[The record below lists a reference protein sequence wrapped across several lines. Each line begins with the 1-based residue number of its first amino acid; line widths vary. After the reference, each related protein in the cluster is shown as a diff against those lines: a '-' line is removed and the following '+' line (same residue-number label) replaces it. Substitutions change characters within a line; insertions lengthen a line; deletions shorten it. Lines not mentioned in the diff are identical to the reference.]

1 MNRLLD
7 LIVIGAGPAGMAAAA
22 TGAECGLS
30 TLLIDEQAE
39 PGGQIYRS
47 IESIGERRPD
57 DAALFGDDYAHGA
70 HLARELRRSAALY
83 LPSASVFEVTPEAE
97 EVAVAVTVDGAA
109 ERLAARRVIVATGAM
124 ERPVPVPG
132 WTMPGVMGAGA
143 AQLLLKSA
151 GLVPEGRVVLAGSGP
166 LLLLAAVQLVDAGA
180 EVVAVLERT
189 RFADYLGAA
198 RHLFRARRAPGYIAK
213 GRALRRRLKA
223 GGVPV
228 RSGVTGLRIDGLD
241 RPERVTW
248 DGGAVDAD
256 IVLLHEGVVPH
267 VQITRQIGADH
278 AWDAVQRCWRPV
290 LDEWGGSSVANVI
303 VAGDSGGIGG
313 ARVAEATGRLAALQA
328 AHLLGRLSK
337 RERNRRAAAPRGQ
350 RRRHLAI
357 RPLLDALFPPSAEIL
372 APPDDA
378 TVVCRCEEV
387 TAGEIRTAVALG
399 AAGPN
404 QLKAFTRCGMGP
416 CQGRLCG
423 LTVAETIAAA
433 RGLPVAQIGYYRIRP
448 PIKPVT
454 LGELAALDG

>member
-57 DAALFGDDYAHGA
+57 DVALFGDDYAHGA

-83 LPSASVFEVTPEAE
+83 LPSASVFEVTPEAD

-151 GLVPEGRVVLAGSGP
+151 
-166 LLLLAAVQLVDAGA
+166 VQLVDAGA

-223 GGVPV
+223 AGVPI
-228 RSGVTGLRIDGLD
+228 RSGVTGLRIEGLD
-241 RPERVTW
+241 RPERVLW

-256 IVLLHEGVVPH
+256 VVLLHEGVVPH

-278 AWDAVQRCWRPV
+278 IWDPAQRCWRPV

-328 AHLLGRLSK
+328 AHLLGRLSQ
-337 RERNRRAAAPRGQ
+337 RERNRRAAAPRGL

-378 TVVCRCEEV
+378 TIVCRCEEV
-387 TAGEIRTAVALG
+387 TAGEIRAAVALG

-416 CQGRLCG
+416 CQGRLCV
-423 LTVAETIAAA
+423 LTVADTIAAA
-433 RGLPVAQIGYYRIRP
+433 RSLRVAQIGYYRIRP